1 MSDVYVFIDVRYFMK
16 RGINNMDRA
25 EIIMK
30 VGDRMEAAEIQTRD
44 FAEGLVHSLVEERHR
59 QGKTQQDIADYTG
72 LKTPNVARV
81 ESCKYMPTLNVL
93 IRYANALGM
102 QLKFDLVKADEEG

>member
-1 MSDVYVFIDVRYFMK
+1 
-16 RGINNMDRA
+16 MDRA
-25 EIIMK
+25 EMIMRA
-30 VGDRMEAAEIQTRD
+30 GDRMAVAEIQTKQL
-44 FAEGLVHSLVEERHR
+44 AEKLVRALVEERHR

-93 IRYANALGM
+93 MRYADALDLE
-102 QLKFDLVKADEEG
+102 LKFELVEQKDKK

>member
-1 MSDVYVFIDVRYFMK
+1 
-16 RGINNMDRA
+16 MDKA

-30 VGDRMEAAEIQTRD
+30 VGDRMAAAEVQTRV
-44 FAEGLVHSLVEERHR
+44 FAEDLIHSLVEERHK

-81 ESCKYMPTLNVL
+81 ESCRYMPTLNVL
-93 IRYANALGM
+93 IRYADALGM
-102 QLKFDLVKADEEG
+102 NIKFDLVEREEK

>member
-1 MSDVYVFIDVRYFMK
+1 
-16 RGINNMDRA
+16 MDKA

-30 VGDRMEAAEIQTRD
+30 VGDRMAAAEIQTKD
-44 FAEGLVHSLVEERHR
+44 FAEGLVHSLVEERHK

-81 ESCKYMPTLNVL
+81 ESCRYMPTLNVL

-102 QLKFDLVKADEEG
+102 DLRFDLVKKED

>member
-1 MSDVYVFIDVRYFMK
+1 
-16 RGINNMDRA
+16 MDKA

-30 VGDRMEAAEIQTRD
+30 VGDRMEAAEIQTKD
-44 FAEGLVHSLVEERHR
+44 FAKDLVRSLVEERHK

-81 ESCKYMPTLNVL
+81 ESCRYMPTLNVL

-102 QLKFDLVKADEEG
+102 ELKFDLVTKE